1 MNEYRNRSGRRMAQ
15 PHQKTGLW
23 TQYRRWVAGL
33 TRAERIRY
41 RLLQGAVIIS
51 LIIIAAF
58 LILQSWIRVP
68 ELPNV
73 DAEGGDILSG
83 DVSGEMPSVA
93 KSGRK
98 DGVYTFLLVGKDTAG
113 GGNTDTMI
121 LLTYDTVNKKM
132 YGLSLPRD
140 TMVNV
145 STTSKRLNAVYNYN
159 KGKDKS
165 TQVKNGM
172 AALKKEVS
180 RLTGITPDFYVIVE
194 WEAIGKLVD
203 AVGGVEFEVPF
214 DMDYDDPTP
223 GQDLHIHQKAGLRLL
238 SGDDAMQV
246 IRWRKNDKDSPYG
259 YNKGGVGDAGR
270 MELQQNF
277 LKAVIKEMMQPKNV
291 LNIGKIAKV
300 FEESVETDL
309 SFQNILW
316 FGKRAFSGGL
326 SMDDVNFMTMPYKGA
341 AAYSRVYSKQLG
353 KDFYLEYVVP
363 IPGKLLD
370 IVNNQLS
377 PFKEVFTLSDLDIM
391 SVNADGSISSTTGH
405 VEDSKAAV
413 PPTLMGSGK
422 KDEPEKDSI
431 TDENG
436 NLIDPDTGE
445 IVTPP
450 EETEPGTETP
460 SEPTPE
466 TPATPET
473 PGTGTE
479 TTDPSGSIGGETET
493 GSPETP
499 DQPEDP
505 GIIVVPPEEPATPDA
520 NQGLDPVTG
529 EPLPMGG

>member
-1 MNEYRNRSGRRMAQ
+1 
-15 PHQKTGLW
+15 
-23 TQYRRWVAGL
+23 
-33 TRAERIRY
+33 
-41 RLLQGAVIIS
+41 
-51 LIIIAAF
+51 
-58 LILQSWIRVP
+58 
-68 ELPNV
+68 
-73 DAEGGDILSG
+73 
-83 DVSGEMPSVA
+83 
-93 KSGRK
+93 
-98 DGVYTFLLVGKDTAG
+98 
-113 GGNTDTMI
+113 
-121 LLTYDTVNKKM
+121 
-132 YGLSLPRD
+132 
-140 TMVNV
+140 
-145 STTSKRLNAVYNYN
+145 
-159 KGKDKS
+159 
-165 TQVKNGM
+165 
-172 AALKKEVS
+172 
-180 RLTGITPDFYVIVE
+180 
-194 WEAIGKLVD
+194 
-203 AVGGVEFEVPF
+203 
-214 DMDYDDPTP
+214 
-223 GQDLHIHQKAGLRLL
+223 
-238 SGDDAMQV
+238 
-246 IRWRKNDKDSPYG
+246 
-259 YNKGGVGDAGR
+259 

-316 FGKRAFSGGL
+316 FGKQAFSGGL

-341 AAYSRVYSKQLG
+341 AAYSRAYSKQLG

-377 PFKEVFTLSDLDIM
+377 PFKEIFTLSDLDIM

-405 VEDSKAAV
+405 VEDSKAAM

-422 KDEPEKDSI
+422 KDEPEKDYI

-460 SEPTPE
+460 SETPSEPTPE

-479 TTDPSGSIGGETET
+479 TTDPSGSTGGETGT

-499 DQPEDP
+499 DQPGRSRHHRGAAGGTCNAQCES
-505 GIIVVPPEEPATPDA
+505 GIGPCDRRTAADGRLRHSERILKV
-520 NQGLDPVTG
+520 
-529 EPLPMGG
+529 